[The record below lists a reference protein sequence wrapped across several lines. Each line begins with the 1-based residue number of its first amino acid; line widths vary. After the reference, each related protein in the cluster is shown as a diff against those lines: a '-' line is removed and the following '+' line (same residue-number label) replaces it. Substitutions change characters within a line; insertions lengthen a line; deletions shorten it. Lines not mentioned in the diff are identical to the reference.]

1 MLAASLFHRGKSM
14 KLYTSP
20 GACSLADHI
29 VLQWTGAPYEAQI
42 VSRDERKQPWYLA
55 LNPAGAVPVLQSGDW
70 VLTQNA
76 AILNYLADKFPQAK
90 LGGDGS
96 PESRAEVNRWLA
108 FLNADVHPAFHPL
121 FGSAASLGPE
131 AEAKAREQAKRKLR
145 GYFERA
151 DAQLAGKD
159 WLAGSRSIADPYLF
173 VVTQWAKKLD
183 IDLSGLSNLDAFD
196 KRMAADP
203 GVRKAM
209 QDEGLL

>member
-1 MLAASLFHRGKSM
+1 M
-14 KLYTSP
+14 KLYTSA

-29 VLQWTGAPYEAQI
+29 ALQWTGAPFEAQL
-42 VSRDERKQPWYLA
+42 VSRAEKKQPEFLA
-55 LNPAGAVPVLQSGDW
+55 LNPAGAVPVLTEGDW

-76 AILNYLADKFPQAK
+76 AILNYLADKFPEAK

-121 FGSAASLGPE
+121 FGSTAALGKE
-131 AEAKAREQAKRKLR
+131 AEGKAQELAKEKLR

-159 WLAGSRSIADPYLF
+159 WLTGSRSIADPYLF
-173 VVTQWAKKLD
+173 VVTQWAKKMG
-183 IDLSGLSNLDAFD
+183 IDLTGLDNLSAFD
-196 KRMAADP
+196 TRMAADP
-203 GVRKAM
+203 GVQAALKA
-209 QDEGLL
+209 EGLA

>member
-1 MLAASLFHRGKSM
+1 M

-29 VLQWTGAPYEAQI
+29 ALQWTGAPFEAQV
-42 VSRDERKQPWYLA
+42 VSREQRRQPDFLA
-55 LNPAGAVPVLQSGDW
+55 LNPAGAVPVLQKGDW

-76 AILNYLADKFPQAK
+76 AILNYIADKFPQAK

-108 FLNADVHPAFHPL
+108 FVNSDLHPAFKPI
-121 FGSAASLGPE
+121 FGSTSYLGDQAFIE
-131 AEAKAREQAKRKLR
+131 KSQDNARKQLR
-145 GYFERA
+145 GMFERI

-173 VVTQWAKKLD
+173 VVSRWAGKLGL
-183 IDLSGLSNLDAFD
+183 DLSGLDNIAAF
-196 KRMAADP
+196 KQRMLADP
-203 GVRKAM
+203 GVQAAM
-209 QDEGLL
+209 QTEGLS